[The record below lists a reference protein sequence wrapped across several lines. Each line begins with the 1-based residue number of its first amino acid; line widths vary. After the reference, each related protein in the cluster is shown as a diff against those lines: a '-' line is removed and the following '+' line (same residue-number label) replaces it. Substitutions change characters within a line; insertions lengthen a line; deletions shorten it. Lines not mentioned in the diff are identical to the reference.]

1 MINLIT
7 GFLVG
12 GNVFLRNIFLF
23 YSSGTSAIKINRAP
37 TPIPKRVGIEI
48 PVSGSGIGDDDVVLE
63 DDSDDVD

>member
-1 MINLIT
+1 MINLTT

-23 YSSGTSAIKINRAP
+23 YNSGASAIKINKAP

-48 PVSGSGIGDDDVVLE
+48 PVSGSGIGDDVVLE